1 MFGGNVFDRKNS
13 LWENYQKLKPSYYGI
28 PICGNY
34 IFEDKFSANSC
45 RAFINSHYV
54 QGEKQGALDFVFKE
68 DYKNKGKH
76 QHTVALYLL
85 GLYLQNLFDDVLKDK
100 ISGLMPDRNDD
111 IIRSCNGKETR
122 SCSWYDFRYT
132 WFLTCL
138 YHDTASCIES
148 QPNNQWLTEP
158 QKTLDFHL
166 GTSDIKYTPF
176 NYTPLRPGISLT
188 RYSESLIK
196 NYFYYRMDRHSLDHG
211 ILGGYLLFDKMYRN
225 FKEKTK
231 DVFWNPN
238 YAEEIVGGLSYRP
251 EHLDHFAYIAD
262 AILCHNLWMASKP
275 ADIDTYKR
283 YGLEP
288 LIIDEKHQDRKLN
301 IDDYPLQFLLC
312 LLDSIEPV
320 KRFIEEKAD
329 LEPPMSAEDVLM
341 KFCIHSGKDN
351 TIQIDWCE
359 RVKEQTNARF
369 QNWLNSVLDL
379 DTWMDVKVTR
389 KEAPS
394 VTITINRR

>member
-1 MFGGNVFDRKNS
+1 MINNLNEKYRNLGS
-13 LWENYQKLKPSYYGI
+13 SYYGI
-28 PICGNY
+28 PISSLFC
-34 IFEDKFSANSC
+34 IADEFSKKSC
-45 RAFINSHYV
+45 
-54 QGEKQGALDFVFKE
+54 LDFIKQHYNQGCKKE
-68 DYKNKGKH
+68 ALTLAFQQAYEEKGKH

-85 GLYLQNLFDDVLKDK
+85 GLHLKGLFDDVLRDR
-100 ISGLMPDRNDD
+100 ISGLMPDRD
-111 IIRSCNGKETR
+111 NGTVQDPDENSVR

-148 QPNNQWLTEP
+148 LPNWQWLTERR
-158 QKTLDFHL
+158 KTLDFYL
-166 GTSDIKYTPF
+166 GTFNIKSTPF

-188 RYSESLIK
+188 RYSEFLVK
-196 NYFYYRMDRHSLDHG
+196 NYFYYRMDHHHSLDHG

-231 DVFWNPN
+231 DVVWNQN
-238 YAEEIVGGLSYRP
+238 QAGKIIEGLNYRP

-262 AILCHNLWMASKP
+262 AIICHNLWTANELS
-275 ADIDTYKR
+275 ANIDTYKA

-288 LIIDEKHQDRKLN
+288 LIVDGSRQDRKLN

-320 KRFIEEKAD
+320 KRFIEDDKKDENPE
-329 LEPPMSAEDVLM
+329 LSMSAADVLAN
-341 KFCIHSGKDN
+341 FCINPEGN
-351 TIQIDWCE
+351 TIQIDWCKCLE
-359 RVKEQTNARF
+359 KQKTARF
-369 QNWLNSVLDL
+369 QKWLKSVCDL
-379 DTWMDVKVTR
+379 GTWMDVSVEQK
-389 KEAPS
+389 KEKKPS